1 MGIVEVAPEFMQDV
15 HLCAAHGV
23 FVERV
28 VADGHYHGED
38 GECAGGGGGGVVWV
52 GWGKGEGGVAE
63 VDARGDVCDPGGE
76 GVVDGEVGGWDA
88 EL

>member
-1 MGIVEVAPEFMQDV
+1 MGVVKIAPELMQDV

-28 VADGHYHGED
+28 VADGHDHGED
-38 GECAGGGGGGVVWV
+38 GECAGGGRGGLVRVAVWQ
-52 GWGKGEGGVAE
+52 GEGGVAE